1 MELLEYKFQQ
11 VTRMTIYDVIGIILL
26 EAILEIIILYNLL
39 VSNER
44 VSTCFHFTSVTEL
57 I

>member
-44 VSTCFHFTSVTEL
+44 VFHFTSVTEL